1 MKRILFGVMSQSR
14 GYAVEEILEVLERR
28 RIPVV
33 LIDPAEVVAR
43 VNGDVFFR
51 GQRLSELDALIFR
64 GFGSSSG
71 EQIFFRMDV
80 LHALEELG
88 VLVINPASSIE
99 RASDKY
105 YTSFLLERAGLPTP
119 KTVVTENF
127 DEAMKAFK
135 EMGDVVVKPLFG
147 SQGKGIVRVSDED
160 VAYRVFKALT
170 LNNLVIYIQE
180 FIPHEGR
187 DIRAF
192 VIEGEVVASIYRLAD
207 GWKTNVSQGGKPV
220 ACKLTP
226 ELEELS
232 VKAAEVVGCHYAG
245 VDLIEG
251 KDRVMVLEVNST
263 PTWEG
268 LEAATQTPIA
278 EMLIDSII
286 KKLKLGKGKKH
297 EDL

>member
-1 MKRILFGVMSQSR
+1 MIIFGVMSQGK
-14 GYAVEEILEVLERR
+14 GYAVGKILEALERR
-28 RIPVV
+28 RLPVI

-43 VNGDVFFR
+43 INGGVFFR
-51 GQRLSELDALIFR
+51 GRRLSELDALIFR
-64 GFGSSSG
+64 GFGSCSG
-71 EQIFFRMDV
+71 ERIFFRMDV
-80 LHALEELG
+80 LHALERLG
-88 VLVINPASSIE
+88 VFIVNPPSSIE
-99 RASDKY
+99 KASDKY

-119 KTVVTENF
+119 KTIVTESL

-147 SQGKGIVRVSDED
+147 SQGKGVVRVSDED
-160 VAYRVFKALT
+160 VAYMVFKALT

-180 FIPHEGR
+180 FIPHGGR

-192 VIEGEVVASIYRLAD
+192 VIGGEVVASIYRIAE

-245 VDLIEG
+245 VDLVEG
-251 KDRVMVLEVNST
+251 KEGAMVLEVNST

-268 LEAATQTPIA
+268 LEAATHIPIA
-278 EMLIDSII
+278 DVLVDYII
-286 KKLKLGKGKKH
+286 SRLKTG
-297 EDL
+297 

>member
-1 MKRILFGVMSQSR
+1 MSQSG
-14 GYAVEEILEVLERR
+14 GYAVERILEALKRR
-28 RIPVV
+28 RIPVI
-33 LIDPAEVVAR
+33 LIDPVEVVAK

-51 GQRLSELDALIFR
+51 GQRLSELDAIIFR
-64 GFGSSSG
+64 GFGSGSG

-80 LHALEELG
+80 LHALERLG
-88 VLVINPASSIE
+88 VFVINPASSIE
-99 RASDKY
+99 KASDKY
-105 YTSFLLERAGLPTP
+105 YTSFLLEQAGLPTP
-119 KTVVTENF
+119 KTVVTESF

-160 VAYRVFKALT
+160 MAYRVFKALT

-180 FIPHEGR
+180 FIPHKGR

-192 VIEGEVVASIYRLAD
+192 VIGGEVVASIYRVAE
-207 GWKTNVSQGGKPV
+207 GWKTNISQGGKPV
-220 ACKLTP
+220 ACKLTH

-245 VDLIEG
+245 VDLVEG
-251 KDRVMVLEVNST
+251 KDRVMILEVNAM

-278 EMLIDSII
+278 EILIDYII
-286 KKLKLGKGKKH
+286 EKLKSGREH
-297 EDL
+297 QI